1 VPLPLPCPIRE
12 TAPHESEPAKTKFS
26 FSFSRGDSTHQN
38 PFPAIDLYR
47 LAHVV
52 LTTGRQLTNI
62 HPI

>member
-12 TAPHESEPAKTKFS
+12 TAPHESEPAKTK